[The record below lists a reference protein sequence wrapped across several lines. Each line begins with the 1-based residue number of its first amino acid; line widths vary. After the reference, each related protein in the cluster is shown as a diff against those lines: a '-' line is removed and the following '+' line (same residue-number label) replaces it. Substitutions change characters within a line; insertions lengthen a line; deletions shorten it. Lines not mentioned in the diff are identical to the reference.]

1 LFNPAAYDSG
11 QIKNLVGAQLD
22 NREGQTNTQPER
34 FDDVI
39 REYID
44 FVNSQVR
51 AYMDAMGGFAGH
63 RIRVERQVHRANR
76 PTSVRKNAKGE
87 QVVVWSSY
95 EDPSKPDIVHQSIMR
110 AEDYLA
116 ANADGGANE
125 QQQSRAVIIFL
136 HTYWEDEIR
145 PRLAKAKAVDK
156 NNIGSDIMGDLTV
169 LRNVIL
175 HAKGIVRPDKHRRLK
190 TLNSMFPAD
199 QEVRFSY
206 EGMHQIFVLI
216 KQDLSRL
223 MLEWLGANGGTLK
236 PDDIKDIA
244 IQRINR

>member
-1 LFNPAAYDSG
+1 M
-11 QIKNLVGAQLD
+11 GAQLGSRD
-22 NREGQTNTQPER
+22 GQTDTQPER

-76 PTSVRKNAKGE
+76 TTSVRMNAQGE

-95 EDPSKPDIVHQSIMR
+95 EDPSKPDVVHNSIVR

-125 QQQSRAVIIFL
+125 QQQSRAIIIFL
-136 HTYWEDEIR
+136 YTYWEDEIR
-145 PRLAKAKAVDK
+145 PRLAKAKAVEK
-156 NNIGSDIMGDLTV
+156 NDIGSDIMGDLTV

-175 HAKGIVRPDKHRRLK
+175 HAKGVIRPDKHRRLRK
-190 TLNSMFPAD
+190 LADMFTVD
-199 QEVRFSY
+199 QEIRFSY
-206 EGMHQIFVLI
+206 DGMHQVFVLI
-216 KQDLSRL
+216 KQDLARL
-223 MLEWLGANGGTLK
+223 MLEWLGANDGTLQ